1 MRIHASF
8 SRLQNLRNVI
18 EAVLDGS
25 LRTVLT
31 ILLLSPIEQDCY
43 EFRRVLTT
51 IQSDETI
58 LIEIFV
64 TRTPKQIQLI
74 NENYFRREL
83 RLVRGVFRSSLFL
96 RFEVFKS
103 TLVQDMS
110 DGRDSFPRRLS
121 LALLENSRP
130 DDDRIDPDAEMNDG
144 KYLHQNTTKWRMD
157 GSTFIELINKR
168 R

>member
-1 MRIHASF
+1 M
-8 SRLQNLRNVI
+8 I

-58 LIEIFV
+58 LIEIFF

-74 NENYFRREL
+74 NENYFRRESKL
-83 RLVRGVFRSSLFL
+83 GEEFFRPSFVFRFP
-96 RFEVFKS
+96 VFKS
-103 TLVQDMS
+103 TLAQDMS
-110 DGRDSFPRRLS
+110 DGRDSFPRRLG

-157 GSTFIELINKR
+157 GSTFIELIHKR